1 MAATTGTR
9 QLSGNQ
15 EGDGSEGPAGP
26 PATPTP
32 GPCYSLGAW
41 GHRPSLGRAAG
52 HWRRLEGLGTVGRE
66 GRDRPGLPPGMT
78 PLQPRVTTR
87 AHLWPAG
94 GPAGLGLFSPSVVW
108 RGWRAPGAGTEV
120 AGSLVALWRNQWGC
134 HQRPARHRRPEP
146 TCRQGGGA
154 EPTQTPGADPD
165 RSSRL
170 PGICTL
176 PVHCWLPR
184 TPPSCPQAPTGLG
197 RWPWAQGPV
206 KPQGHRDRPGR
217 PPRAPWGGSGA
228 GAAPRA
234 RLQSPPSQPP
244 PPPLQKLL
252 PSRSPVQGA
261 GGRARPSEGGRE
273 IPDAD
278 QGLTGGCME
287 EGPGD
292 MRLHTPASPGHSG
305 CGVWAAWAAAHL
317 RALRLC
323 CRRRLPE
330 VQRGVQGPGTW
341 EAREAARGGSWGR
354 SWSLGEPG
362 PGAAPQQC
370 LLASPELQGAGG
382 RRASWAWGRDAEGS
396 LRGKGPRAR
405 LLLPGVLGAGQ
416 GVCRHWVKGGC
427 PAGAWGR
434 AGQW

>member
-1 MAATTGTR
+1 MG
-9 QLSGNQ
+9 SGP
-15 EGDGSEGPAGP
+15 SE
-26 PATPTP
+26 
-32 GPCYSLGAW
+32 
-41 GHRPSLGRAAG
+41 
-52 HWRRLEGLGTVGRE
+52 
-66 GRDRPGLPPGMT
+66 
-78 PLQPRVTTR
+78 
-87 AHLWPAG
+87 
-94 GPAGLGLFSPSVVW
+94 
-108 RGWRAPGAGTEV
+108 
-120 AGSLVALWRNQWGC
+120 
-134 HQRPARHRRPEP
+134 
-146 TCRQGGGA
+146 
-154 EPTQTPGADPD
+154 TPGAQGQA
-165 RSSRL
+165 RASSKSPL
-170 PGICTL
+170 G
-176 PVHCWLPR
+176 WLWGRGSPQG
-184 TPPSCPQAPTGLG
+184 QAPVTSLT
-197 RWPWAQGPV
+197 
-206 KPQGHRDRPGR
+206 
-217 PPRAPWGGSGA
+217 APA
-228 GAAPRA
+228 
-234 RLQSPPSQPP
+234 
-244 PPPLQKLL
+244 PPLQKLL